1 MQEILFVVD
10 WNLWATVIA
19 SIIAGISLVL
29 SIRQIRRKRKRDCVN
44 DLENTI
50 DKSTH
55 AIEKLE
61 EEVRAIGREKDDLRR
76 DKFELLQ
83 QIANLTKKKNGDGG
97 SEK

>member
-1 MQEILFVVD
+1 MQELSFLAD

-19 SIIAGISLVL
+19 TIFAALSLVL
-29 SIRQIRRKRKRDCVN
+29 SIRQMRRKRKRECVN
-44 DLENTI
+44 DLEKTI

-55 AIEKLE
+55 TIEKLE
-61 EEVRAIGREKDDLRR
+61 DEVRAIGREKDDLRR

-83 QIANLTKKKNGDGG
+83 QIANLTKKKNGNGG